1 MICAPSAAVP
11 TRPTEG
17 ACFGNHG
24 KGVGGQHC
32 PHHVAAHGGHVH
44 AAMAAGGVL
53 WQPWWGRAVAAMVG
67 PWGACCSN
75 HCIVPPK
82 LVQGTVHHGAGSHG
96 SMPVGVGVLWRPL
109 RGVPPGGHGG
119 GVLWRPWWAVAAMAG
134 PPTRPLAQRALACCC
149 SNGPT
154 MGAPPPLCAVAVWR
168 PAWGGAGVARAVAPM
183 VGLCC
188 GGHGGTC
195 CGGHGGHMQC
205 VAG

>member
-44 AAMAAGGVL
+44 AAMAARGVL

-67 PWGACCSN
+67 PWGQCCSN

-119 GVLWRPWWAVAAMAG
+119 GVLWRPWWAVAAMAD
-134 PPTRPLAQRALACCC
+134 PPTRPLAQRACC
-149 SNGPT
+149 STTGPSGGT
-154 MGAPPPLCAVAVWR
+154 HRHHRVLWPCGGQPGGSLGWRVLWHPWQACAVA
-168 PAWGGAGVARAVAPM
+168 AMGARAVAAM
-183 VGLCC
+183 VG
-188 GGHGGTC
+188 TC
-195 CGGHGGHMQC
+195 N
-205 VAG
+205 VT